1 MTDKVLKATDFA
13 AKKHINQ
20 RRKNSERSPYIN
32 HPIDVANTLAQCG
45 VTDADVLCAA
55 LLHDTVEDTNTTFE
69 ELELEFGQRVA
80 NIVRE
85 CTDDKS
91 LPKHVRK
98 QLQIEHANTISKEGR
113 LVKLADKLSNISDLS
128 TNPPKSW
135 TPSEINGYICWA
147 FHCYLALK
155 NTNEMLEQKLLEVFS
170 KFGVQEDSDKGELAQ
185 QLESYYQSMM
195 TKIE

>member
-1 MTDKVLKATDFA
+1 MTDKVLKAVDFA

-20 RRKNSERSPYIN
+20 RRKNTESSPYIN

-45 VTDADVLCAA
+45 VKDVDVLCAA
-55 LLHDTVEDTNTTFE
+55 LLHDTVEDTQTTFDE
-69 ELELEFGQRVA
+69 ITFEFGEKVA

-98 QLQIEHANTISKEGR
+98 QLQIEHAAAISKEGK
-113 LVKLADKLSNISDLS
+113 LVKLADKLSNIGDLS

-135 TPSEINGYICWA
+135 TTEEINGYICWA

-155 NTNEMLEQKLLEVFS
+155 NTNELLEQGLLNVFS
-170 KFGVQEDSDKGELAQ
+170 KFGVTEDSDRGELALR
-185 QLESYYQSMM
+185 LESYYQKM
-195 TKIE
+195 KDVK